1 MLEVVAVL
9 VKDVVVKL
17 LVLEVEVDELVP
29 VALVLELV
37 VLELVVLELV
47 VLELVVVLED
57 VLQKAGRVWEIDRQI
72 TKTVHDWKQFTTLVA
87 KVKTKLQQNRIPS
100 LMKKKSDR
108 LKIIFLRI
116 LERL

>member
-47 VLELVVVLED
+47 VVLED

-72 TKTVHDWKQFTTLVA
+72 TKTVHDCKQFTTLVA